1 MGYERVIQTLTRPAR
16 PALRI
21 ITVLALLA
29 VGVFTVMTVAA
40 QDENAMIRV
49 FHGSPDAGPVDI
61 YLDGEAT
68 LEGVEFTD
76 ASDYMEVPAGEHQ
89 VQVVPAGEDA
99 SAAVIDETVTIEAGM
114 NYTIAAIGSAA
125 SVQALILNDE
135 SGMPDE
141 GTAHVRAVHAIEGGP
156 AVNIQTADGEPV
168 FEGAEFG
175 DATGYTP
182 VPAGSVDL
190 QVVPADG
197 GDPIIDAAGV
207 ELEDGEI
214 YTIFAVPTEDGDG
227 GQPVILTD
235 MAMQMAGGTPAA
247 SPAASPAG
255 GTPLATTATG
265 TGGGAATTAT
275 TTGGAVTTATTT
287 GDAVMTPTGTGGG
300 QPGMPTTG
308 GGGMADGGASWA
320 LIAAITVLATAIVG
334 GSAMLATRRTRP

>member
-1 MGYERVIQTLTRPAR
+1 MNNAAR

-40 QDENAMIRV
+40 QDESAMVRV

-99 SAAVIDETVTIEAGM
+99 SAAVIDETVTVEAGM

-125 SVQALILNDE
+125 NVQPLILNDE
-135 SGMPDE
+135 SGTPDE
-141 GTAHVRAVHAIEGGP
+141 GTAHVRAVHAIEDGP
-156 AVNIQTADGEPV
+156 AVTVQTADGEPI
-168 FEGAEFG
+168 FEDAEFG
-175 DATGYTP
+175 DATGYAP

-197 GDPIIDAAGV
+197 GDPIIDASGV

-214 YTIFAVPTEDGDG
+214 YTIFAVPTEDGAG
-227 GQPVILTD
+227 AQPVILTD
-235 MAMQMAGGTPAA
+235 MAMQMTGGTPSASPA
-247 SPAASPAG
+247 GSPAASPAG
-255 GTPLATTATG
+255 GSPVASTA
-265 TGGGAATTAT
+265 TAT
-275 TTGGAVTTATTT
+275 TTGGAMMTATTA
-287 GDAVMTPTGTGGG
+287 GGAMMTPTGTGGG

-308 GGGMADGGASWA
+308 GGGMADDSTSWA
-320 LIAAITVLATAIVG
+320 LIAAITLLATGIVG